1 MLYSTWGFLETT
13 SKLSAVFVSQHAPF
27 CCIFSHSTSGSALI
41 MHIEHMYWLH
51 SNFNSFE
58 RFIINIR
65 MHLCTDKYVSIL
77 VDRSSDWKQ
86 ICSKGTMNSE
96 YMSY

>member
-1 MLYSTWGFLETT
+1 
-13 SKLSAVFVSQHAPF
+13 
-27 CCIFSHSTSGSALI
+27 
-41 MHIEHMYWLH
+41 
-51 SNFNSFE
+51 
-58 RFIINIR
+58 

-96 YMSY
+96 HMSY